1 MAGDPG
7 ARRLKRRESQ
17 ERRLDPMRPDAPFP
31 GYYRL
36 SARGGRAAGG
46 SATADKIMRMAF
58 GFAAGVGVTAQLVLG
73 MEDELKFSKNGIV
86 NVPLIQFGFIGFAL
100 GVVLSP
106 IGLWIVRGRPAPKY
120 LLRGGFA
127 VGVALVLILNMIS
140 GPAPDTP

>member
-1 MAGDPG
+1 
-7 ARRLKRRESQ
+7 
-17 ERRLDPMRPDAPFP
+17 MRPDAPFP

-46 SATADKIMRMAF
+46 SPTADKIMRMAF

-73 MEDELKFSKNGIV
+73 MEDGLKFSRSGIV

-106 IGLWIVRGRPAPKY
+106 IGLWIVRRQSTPKY

-127 VGVALVLILNMIS
+127 AGVALALILHLLP
-140 GPAPDTP
+140 GPVLLTP